1 MGALHLACFMD
12 LVECVK
18 LYTSDFRCT
27 ADVLNMKNQDGDTAL
42 MVAVYW
48 GNLDCV
54 RLLAELPGTDF
65 RARARDGKTLEEVAV
80 DDVCGMMKMARNHT
94 SDDVLKYLK
103 ERKRNEARRS
113 SKDKP
118 KREKICWNCIS
129 PPSPT
134 KKLYRCASCMVAW
147 YCGEV
152 CQREDR
158 DRHEGWCEKKV
169 KKRSQR
175 NTNV

>member
-1 MGALHLACFMD
+1 MNHIVPVVRLEYFRALC
-12 LVECVK
+12 
-18 LYTSDFRCT
+18 R
-27 ADVLNMKNQDGDTAL
+27 N
-42 MVAVYW
+42 VYW

-65 RARARDGKTLEEVAV
+65 RARSRDGKTLNEC
-80 DDVCGMMKMARNHT
+80 VCGMMKMARNH
-94 SDDVLKYLK
+94 SNDDVSKYLK
-103 ERKRNEARRS
+103 EWKRNEATRS

-129 PPSPT
+129 SPSPT
-134 KKLYRCASCMVAW
+134 KKLYRCAGCMVAW
-147 YCGEV
+147 YCGEE

-158 DRHEGWCEKKV
+158 ERHEGWCEKKE